1 MAVNIMINT
10 YKAYLENS
18 AGSELKIEDAMNIYD
33 RMAGSIDSCKMEE
46 KFDFWKDFLK
56 AAAEYTKIRND
67 WEFMSREERLEAD
80 KGRSI
85 AHDGFITSLNILS
98 RIAENEEQDTSWRK
112 ELGEERKRLGDFA
125 CFVTY
130 ITGISNR

>member
-1 MAVNIMINT
+1 MINT
-10 YKAYLENS
+10 YKAYLKNS
-18 AGSELKIEDAMNIYD
+18 AGSELKIEEAMSIYE
-33 RMAGSIDSCKMEE
+33 RMASSIDRCKMEE

-98 RIAENEEQDTSWRK
+98 RIAGNEGFDNSWRI